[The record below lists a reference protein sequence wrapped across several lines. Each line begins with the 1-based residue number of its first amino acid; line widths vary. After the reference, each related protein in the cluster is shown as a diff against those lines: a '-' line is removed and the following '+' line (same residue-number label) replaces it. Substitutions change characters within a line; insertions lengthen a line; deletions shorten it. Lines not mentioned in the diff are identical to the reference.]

1 MFNKDHL
8 SDVKFV
14 VFDGDGENES
24 RQMIPAHKFI
34 LAISSPVFKAMFY
47 GKLVETGH
55 TIELPD
61 CDYESLLELF
71 RYMYSDEVNLSGS
84 NVMKVLYL
92 AKKYMV
98 PSLANKC
105 VKYVFG
111 QLDASNVF
119 NVLPCAQKYDEKILV
134 DKCWK
139 VIDEDA
145 EAAMKSES
153 FATIDRSLL
162 EAVVERNT
170 LDIAELELFNRVM
183 EWATKKFEEQ
193 GIVADGQQKRRILGE
208 RVIKSIHFPIMTEE
222 EFSFVLRSG
231 ILRLGEV
238 IFKADI
244 NSVENRPAG
253 FPKTKRSSRFKR
265 CCRYNSSVTFDLI
278 RSSCPSSL
286 TFTVDCEI
294 QLHGVYL
301 FGEKDS
307 SQSLTLYLERDQGGV
322 LASTGGTF
330 VSKLHRSCKC
340 YGFEVWFEEPV
351 SLQKGSKYRTHV
363 EADHSLYNT
372 NACGLVH
379 CSSGVTFTFLLSLTQ
394 SPIAEFIFNLNC
406 E

>member
-14 VFDGDGENES
+14 VFDGNGENES

-47 GKLVETGH
+47 GKLVETGR

-111 QLDASNVF
+111 HLDASNVF
-119 NVLPCAQKYDEKILV
+119 NILPCAQKYDEKLLV

-153 FATIDRSLL
+153 FATIDKSLL

-170 LDIAELELFNRVM
+170 LDIAELKLFNRVT

-193 GIVADGQQKRRILGE
+193 GIVADGQQKRRLLGE
-208 RVIKSIHFPIMTEE
+208 RVIKSIHFPVMTEE
-222 EFSFVLRSG
+222 LVKLHWLPISYHVVFKLLLLVFKALNGLGPRYLVELLQYQNHSRTLRSNFLE
-231 ILRLGEV
+231 ILLQQKSNTKTVHFVHVLQDCGT
-238 IFKADI
+238 IF
-244 NSVENRPAG
+244 P
-253 FPKTKRSSRFKR
+253 
-265 CCRYNSSVTFDLI
+265 
-278 RSSCPSSL
+278 
-286 TFTVDCEI
+286 
-294 QLHGVYL
+294 
-301 FGEKDS
+301 
-307 SQSLTLYLERDQGGV
+307 
-322 LASTGGTF
+322 
-330 VSKLHRSCKC
+330 
-340 YGFEVWFEEPV
+340 
-351 SLQKGSKYRTHV
+351 
-363 EADHSLYNT
+363 
-372 NACGLVH
+372 
-379 CSSGVTFTFLLSLTQ
+379 
-394 SPIAEFIFNLNC
+394 
-406 E
+406 

>member
-105 VKYVFG
+105 VKYVFEH
-111 QLDASNVF
+111 LDASNVF
-119 NVLPCAQKYDEKILV
+119 NVLPCAQKYDEKLLV

-208 RVIKSIHFPIMTEE
+208 RVIKSIHFPIMTED

-244 NSVENRPAG
+244 NSVENRPVG

-265 CCRYNSSVTFDLI
+265 C
-278 RSSCPSSL
+278 
-286 TFTVDCEI
+286 
-294 QLHGVYL
+294 
-301 FGEKDS
+301 
-307 SQSLTLYLERDQGGV
+307 
-322 LASTGGTF
+322 
-330 VSKLHRSCKC
+330 
-340 YGFEVWFEEPV
+340 
-351 SLQKGSKYRTHV
+351 
-363 EADHSLYNT
+363 
-372 NACGLVH
+372 
-379 CSSGVTFTFLLSLTQ
+379 
-394 SPIAEFIFNLNC
+394 
-406 E
+406 